1 MNVRIYNT
9 LTRKKEI
16 LETLE
21 PGKVKMYVCGP
32 TVYNKAHVG
41 HAMSAVVFD
50 IIRRYLNYR
59 GYQVRHLMNFT
70 DVDDKIINRAN
81 QMGRDP
87 FELANSYVIEF
98 QKNLQDLN
106 VLPATL
112 NPRATQT
119 IPQIIKMVQGLS
131 EKGYAYPVETDDL
144 HNADVYFRVNKDD
157 DYGRLSG
164 RKLEDMQAG
173 SRIDVDERK
182 ENPMDFA
189 MWKAAKPG
197 EPSWDS
203 PWGKGRP
210 GWHIEC
216 SAMNLEHMGE
226 QIDIHGGGN
235 DLIFPHH
242 ENEIAQSESLT
253 GKTFARYWVHNGM
266 LQMSGEKMS
275 KSIGNIVSIE
285 AFLADHGA
293 DVLRLMVLN
302 SGYRNP
308 LTFNDEVI
316 EQIKHALERLH
327 SALRPALQN
336 ATGANEILKQGLKA
350 QMEATQ
356 NGFTDSMDDD
366 FNSAGALGY
375 LFEMV
380 RVINQ
385 ARSDGATDA
394 DLEPAQNLLRELTSV
409 LGLRLEKAE
418 GVGQAAN
425 PFIDMLIELRTQ
437 LRSQK
442 QYAFSDQIRD
452 RLLALNVVL
461 EDSKDGT
468 AWRWQ

>member
-1 MNVRIYNT
+1 MAIKIYNT
-9 LTRKKEI
+9 LTRKKEDF
-16 LETLE
+16 ETLE
-21 PGKVKMYVCGP
+21 PGKVRMYVCGP

-81 QMGRDP
+81 QMGKDP
-87 FELANSYVIEF
+87 FELANGYIAEF
-98 QKNLQDLN
+98 QKNIEDLN
-106 VLPATL
+106 VLPATF

-119 IPQIIKMVQGLS
+119 IPQIIAMVSGLV
-131 EKGYAYPVETDDL
+131 EKGYAYPVDG
-144 HNADVYFRVNKDD
+144 DVYFRVQKDD
-157 DYGRLSG
+157 NYGKLSG
-164 RKLEDMQAG
+164 RKLDDMQAG
-173 SRIDVDERK
+173 ARIEVDDRK
-182 ENPMDFA
+182 EHPMDFA
-189 MWKAAKPG
+189 LWKAAKPG
-197 EPSWDS
+197 EPYWDS

-216 SAMNLEHMGE
+216 SAMNLEHMGA

-242 ENEIAQSESLT
+242 ENEIAQSECFT
-253 GKTFARYWVHNGM
+253 GKPFARYWVHNGM

-285 AFLADHGA
+285 SFLADHGA

-316 EQIKHALERLH
+316 EQTKRAVERLH
-327 SALRPALQN
+327 SALRPALPN
-336 ATGANEILKQGLKA
+336 AAGVGDASKESLKT
-350 QMEATQ
+350 QMDASRS
-356 NGFTDSMDDD
+356 GFVDSMDDD

-375 LFEMV
+375 LFELV

-385 ARSDGATDA
+385 VRSDGARDA
-394 DLEPAQNLLRELTSV
+394 DLEGAQSLLRELAGV
-409 LGLRLEKAE
+409 LGLRLEKTAT
-418 GVGQAAN
+418 GGGQAAN
-425 PFIDMLIELRTQ
+425 PFIELLIELRTQ
-437 LRSQK
+437 LRTQK

-452 RLLALNVVL
+452 RLLSLGVVL

-468 AWRWQ
+468 SWRWQ